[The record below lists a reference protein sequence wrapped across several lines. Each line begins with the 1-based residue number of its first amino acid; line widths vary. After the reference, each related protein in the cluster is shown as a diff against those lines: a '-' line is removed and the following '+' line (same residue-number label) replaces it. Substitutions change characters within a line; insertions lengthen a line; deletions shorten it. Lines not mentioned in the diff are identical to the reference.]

1 MKLTT
6 KNVTILGMLTAL
18 YVVFSSFLKFTL
30 VGNIM
35 VDLGYIVFAFALC
48 MYGPWGAV
56 VGVLGCALESILF
69 SAYGFSV
76 SWVAAN
82 LYIGL
87 VCGFGFW
94 KSRHPFARTLI
105 TVFSV
110 AAAMLGIKTLIECN
124 LYNIP
129 WEVKM
134 PKNAVAF
141 VADAVTM
148 ILGILFYELMRERV
162 GDRL

>member
-6 KNVTILGMLTAL
+6 KNIAILGMLTAM
-18 YVVFSSFLKFTL
+18 YVVLSAFLKFSI

-35 VDLGYIVFAFALC
+35 VDLGYIAFAFALC
-48 MYGPWGAV
+48 MFGPWGAI

-82 LYIGL
+82 LFIGL

-94 KSRHPFARTLI
+94 KSRNPFARILI
-105 TVFSV
+105 TIISV
-110 AAAMLGIKTLIECN
+110 AVAMLGIKTLIECN

-141 VADAVTM
+141 AADAVTM
-148 ILGILFYELMRERV
+148 VLGISFYEIFRERI
-162 GDRL
+162 GETM